1 MYKRI
6 GHKKKIA
13 MEGDCMIQLV
23 IFDLDGTLL
32 DTIADLSQAC
42 NVALAHFGYP
52 LHEIAAY
59 KKFVGNGIYKLVE
72 RSLPYDARDEAN
84 VRCVK
89 AVFDAYYKEHSL
101 DQTKP
106 YPGIITLLETLHEKG
121 IKCGV
126 VTNKAHDYAV
136 ELMKQFFGNQIDY
149 TLGQREGIPTK
160 PHPQSVLEMMAHFE
174 VTPKECLYVG
184 DSNVDIQTAKAAG
197 LTSIGVL
204 WGFREEQELRT
215 EGADYLVK
223 DAKELETCIMDKA
236 NKIKEL

>member
-1 MYKRI
+1 MK
-6 GHKKKIA
+6 
-13 MEGDCMIQLV
+13 EGTDMIQLV

-32 DTIADLSQAC
+32 DTIADLSEAC

-52 LHEIAAY
+52 LHDIKAY

-72 RSLPYDARDEAN
+72 RSLPQEARDEAN
-84 VRCVK
+84 VRRVK

-106 YPGIITLLETLHEKG
+106 YPGILALLETLHQKG
-121 IKCGV
+121 IQCGV

-136 ELMKQFFGNQIDY
+136 ELMKQFFGSQIDY

-160 PHPQSVLEMMAHFE
+160 PNPHSVLEIMEHFN
-174 VTPKECLYVG
+174 VSPKACLYVG
-184 DSNVDIQTAKAAG
+184 DSNVDIQTAKAAK

-204 WGFREEQELRT
+204 WGFRDEEELKE
-215 EGADYLVK
+215 EGADYLVR
-223 DAKELETCIMDKA
+223 DAKELETCIMSQTD
-236 NKIKEL
+236 